1 MKRDAGLTSVPAT
14 IDAGNSAL
22 TRQPVITADAGK
34 VRVYVNSYGNNN
46 QLQKYSL
53 IFTRLK
59 VLCRLKVC
67 MFYNFN
73 QLWRLTVTIFCG
85 G

>member
-59 VLCRLKVC
+59 VC
-67 MFYNFN
+67 MVYNFN
-73 QLWRLTVTIFCG
+73 QLWRLTVTIFCSG
-85 G
+85 